1 MSALKRNLK
10 ERVEASEA
18 QILHQPQ
25 KRTVEETPTETSRKR
40 YIGGHFSEAVYRQ
53 MKYLTIEKDM
63 TMQELLTDGINALFC
78 MHEKPP
84 IAGKE
89 ES

>member
-1 MSALKRNLK
+1 MPGLKKNLK

-18 QILHQPQ
+18 QILHAPL
-25 KRTVEETPTETSRKR
+25 KITVEETPAETPRKR

-53 MKYLTIEKDM
+53 MKYLTVEKDM
-63 TMQELLTDGINALFC
+63 TMQELLEDGINALFR

-84 IAGKE
+84 IAGKDV
-89 ES
+89 S